1 MGQNIIY
8 ATPKQLTGY
17 YGISLN
23 LVYKMLDEMRREG
36 NKGVL
41 KIGRA
46 VRINVD
52 AFQEFLERK
61 TEEANELQGKISN

>member
-1 MGQNIIY
+1 MKETIIY

>member
-1 MGQNIIY
+1 MINIAIDGP
-8 ATPKQLTGY
+8 AGSGKTTVAKQ
-17 YGISLN
+17 IS
-23 LVYKMLDEMRREG
+23 KMLDEMRREG

-52 AFQEFLERK
+52 AFQKFLERK